1 MFLATP
7 CHRHRILRGAGLLA
21 IATLTVPLVS
31 CGGSSSRHAA
41 PTTTDEPT
49 VTESVTTAFQQF
61 FDGNTPAA
69 QKISLLEDGPQF
81 ADAINAQ
88 AGSPMAKS
96 TTATVQNV
104 ASSGTDHADVTYTIL
119 LAGTPALSGQRG
131 SAVRTDGSW
140 KVTAATFC
148 ALLTLEGNPPAACA
162 GVPPIG

>member
-1 MFLATP
+1 MVPSNARAP
-7 CHRHRILRGAGLLA
+7 HRIRRGAGLLVVA
-21 IATLTVPLVS
+21 ALTVPLTA
-31 CGGSSSRHAA
+31 CGGSSSKHAA
-41 PTTTDEPT
+41 PTTGEPT
-49 VTESVTTAFQQF
+49 VTEAVTTVFQQF

-69 QKISLLEDGPQF
+69 QKISLLENGAQF

-104 ASSGTDHADVTYTIL
+104 ASSGTDHVDVTYTIL
-119 LAGTPALSGQRG
+119 LAGTAALSGQRG
-131 SAVRTDGSW
+131 GAVRAAGGW